1 VKATGRRYTSLPL
14 PAKIL
19 VWALALFVIAVAAFF
34 IVVGPSVIAQ
44 KLYDFAQV
52 LAGMRFGWLI
62 LFGIMVITSFPP
74 LVGYTTTVTLCG
86 FAYGIKGFLLAAPG
100 AVIGSAVVFVV
111 LRWLFRQR
119 LRTWTERNEK
129 WQALETVIRSKG
141 LPLIILIRMSPF
153 PPWVYSNACFASIQ
167 AVALWQFVVATICIL
182 PKIFLSV
189 FIGSRLALLS
199 DGKEREIMDTTT
211 KILNI
216 VSIVVSVALGIIA
229 GIVLYRLMQKQIKEL
244 RDSPTLNEELAAE
257 ALEEAEE
264 GAPLLHNLSSESI
277 DSIRQ

>member
-1 VKATGRRYTSLPL
+1 MKATGRRYTSLPL